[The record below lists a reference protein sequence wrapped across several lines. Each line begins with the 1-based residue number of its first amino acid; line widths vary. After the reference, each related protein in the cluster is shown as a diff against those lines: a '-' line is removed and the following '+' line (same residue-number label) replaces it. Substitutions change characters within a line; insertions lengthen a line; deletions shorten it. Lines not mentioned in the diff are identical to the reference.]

1 MTIRFFRYTL
11 SVLLLAFFSAP
22 ICAAKKPP
30 VIEEALRRLDVSLNA
45 YEYRVD
51 TAFKKVD
58 NYKELLCEEVDTVKK
73 IGHVKNIVNGYLH
86 RNVDS
91 VLAYSALG
99 ERLASSIGDKNAEMS
114 FKIGAISSMPLK
126 GHIHET
132 IVLIDSMMQ
141 LPLSHSLRL
150 DLFKSARLAYMKIL
164 SIYSNYKID
173 EFYLAKFFALNDSVL
188 KYEHPDS
195 GEFGKYLGT
204 HYMGR
209 NRPNLAYEALTDYL
223 ETVDSVSNEYVEG
236 QSLLATLSYLRGRN
250 EDWIF
255 RTIMVAESE
264 AYLGNLD
271 SENLRYLANAVY
283 EYGDVNRA
291 HRFVMLSNWLISR
304 SGASQRGVHA
314 AQAIPKIIDSYRKEN
329 AKNYYFVCA
338 ICFCLVV
345 IAVLIL
351 MIFRNKA
358 RDLKRLEELSDQL
371 ANANSVKEAYIAQF
385 MSLCSTYIERI
396 EGYNKMLSRK
406 LLARQVDEVSNIVK
420 SDKFVES
427 QIELFYEIFDKAFTH
442 IYPTFVKDVNNLLI
456 DNKTFVVGDG
466 HKLNS
471 ELRILAF
478 MRLGM
483 DDSAQMARFL
493 RLSLNTVYTYR
504 NRMRSKAK
512 NRETFER
519 DIAKI
524 GSFHAE

>member
-1 MTIRFFRYTL
+1 ML
-11 SVLLLAFFSAP
+11 FSIA
-22 ICAAKKPP
+22 ICAAKNPP
-30 VIEEALRRLDVSLNA
+30 VIDEALKRLDVSLNA

-51 TAFKKVD
+51 TAFKKID
-58 NYKELLCEEVDTVKK
+58 SYKELLCKEVDTGVK
-73 IGHVKNIVNGYLH
+73 IEYVKDIVRGYLH

-99 ERLASSIGDKNAEMS
+99 ENLASSIGDKDAAAM
-114 FKIGAISSMPLK
+114 FKIGTISSMPLK
-126 GHIHET
+126 GHVHET
-132 IVLIDSMMQ
+132 IILIDSMMD
-141 LPLSHSLRL
+141 LPLNPSVRL
-150 DLFKSARLAYMKIL
+150 ELLKAARMAYMKIL
-164 SIYSNYKID
+164 SFYSDYKVD
-173 EFYLAKFFALNDSVL
+173 ESYFAKFIAFNDSVL

-195 GEFGKYLGT
+195 KEFGKYLGT
-204 HYMGR
+204 HYMGQ
-209 NRPNLAYEALTDYL
+209 NRPNLAYEALSDYL
-223 ETVDSVSNEYVEG
+223 ESVDSVSDGYVEG
-236 QSLLATLSYLRGRN
+236 QSLLAILSYLRGRYQ
-250 EDWIF
+250 EWVL
-255 RTIMVAESE
+255 RTIMAAESE

-291 HRFVMLSNWLISR
+291 HRFVMLSHWLISR
-304 SGASQRGVHA
+304 SGANQRGVHV
-314 AQAIPKIIDSYRKEN
+314 AQAIPKIIYSYRKEN

-338 ICFCLVV
+338 LCFCLVI

-351 MIFRNKA
+351 VIFRNKA

-371 ANANSVKEAYIAQF
+371 ANANSIKEAYIAQF

-406 LLARQVDEVSNIVK
+406 LLARQVEDVSNIVK

-483 DDSAQMARFL
+483 DDSAQVARFL